1 MKKNIYVKPET
12 TVMLIE
18 TEDMIAASPGAD
30 VAPNSLDVE
39 FSTTKTINSGSVS
52 AKGHDSSLWDF
63 DDEY

>member
-18 TEDMIAASPGAD
+18 TENMIAASPG

-39 FSTTKTINSGSVS
+39 FSSTQPSINSGSLS